1 LPAVLLGGAGARA
14 QPPPAAAGPAAEPA
28 AAEATP
34 PSTGSEG
41 PVRAARPATA
51 AQALDQAAAA
61 YQFGDLHLM
70 VDLARMVVEGAVPGS
85 EDQRVQALQLFGIG
99 LYLSGRPDGAERAFA
114 DLLHLRPRAT
124 LDPSV
129 TRPEVVAFFH
139 DVRRRNR
146 PQKTRAL
153 AFLPPLG
160 QFQNDTPKRG
170 WLFLG
175 LEALTLGAGI
185 TTYVMFEN
193 KLRPAS
199 EGSTCRAENDDTRP
213 CERLRTAAL
222 VSFGAFAASYAIGVA
237 DALIN
242 FDDGDPEDG
251 PRLSLLLLPRAAAL
265 RVTF

>member
-1 LPAVLLGGAGARA
+1 MRA
-14 QPPPAAAGPAAEPA
+14 P
-28 AAEATP
+28 
-34 PSTGSEG
+34 
-41 PVRAARPATA
+41 RPTTA

-114 DLLHLRPRAT
+114 DLLRLRPKAT

-146 PQKTRAL
+146 PQKHRAL

-160 QFQNDTPKRG
+160 QLQNDTPRRG

-185 TTYVMFEN
+185 TTYVMLEN
-193 KLRPAS
+193 KLTPKS
-199 EGSTCRAENDDTRP
+199 EGRTCKPDGERAP
-213 CERLRTAAL
+213 CERLQTAAIA
-222 VSFGAFAASYAIGVA
+222 SFGAFAAVYAIGVI
-237 DALIN
+237 DALVN
-242 FDDGDPEDG
+242 FNDGDPEDG
-251 PRLSLLLLPRAAAL
+251 PRLSLLVLPRAAAL